1 MNAQSLVLRAL
12 RSIHESGVSPSW
24 PRLFAVVPL
33 DQAVVRDAVVALD
46 QAGLVDGEA
55 LRLTLL
61 GFASAHAPRVLV
73 HERRR
78 HPRLRKAAFVA

>member
-24 PRLFAVVPL
+24 PRLLAVVPL
-33 DQAVVRDAVVALD
+33 EREAVVDAVVALD
-46 QAGLVDGEA
+46 AAGLVVGRT

-61 GFASAHAPRVLV
+61 GFATAHAPRVLV